1 MAPLGIS
8 EAAVASLKFKQ
19 LHFPTGCH
27 LPNSLWLCV
36 CVCLLIWASVFVYY
50 VCVFL
55 FKVTYCTLYVKIL
68 RQVQETELLKVW
80 ITSCLLFIGGKLNKY
95 ANIQWLRVIYSL
107 LTYTLCSFKKCMFVY
122 YTLSVGGLNCKINTT
137 TRAEINHYFHYKLIC
152 LWFTD

>member
-36 CVCLLIWASVFVYY
+36 SVCLLIWASVFVYY

-68 RQVQETELLKVW
+68 RQVQETELLKV
-80 ITSCLLFIGGKLNKY
+80 
-95 ANIQWLRVIYSL
+95 
-107 LTYTLCSFKKCMFVY
+107 
-122 YTLSVGGLNCKINTT
+122 
-137 TRAEINHYFHYKLIC
+137 
-152 LWFTD
+152 